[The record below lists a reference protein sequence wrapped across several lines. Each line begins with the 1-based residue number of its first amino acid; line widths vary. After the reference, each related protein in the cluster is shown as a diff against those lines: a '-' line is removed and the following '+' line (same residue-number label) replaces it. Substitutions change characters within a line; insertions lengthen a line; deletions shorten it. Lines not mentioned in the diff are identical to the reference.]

1 MMKRK
6 AKDNMSLWQVIK
18 LNLLAVRMWYGAC
31 PMLMVTDIVG
41 TVLNAIAPSLTIW
54 LSARIVDELT
64 GTRDPK
70 RLAILILLTLGS
82 NLLIALINLALD
94 RCTNYFASEMGFY
107 REKLY
112 ADKLLS
118 MDFRRMDEQKTHDL
132 YAQVKQHDNWGYTL
146 ERSAMQ
152 FNDVLRSFSGIAGV
166 VVLCISMFTARVPE
180 QAGNLTIL
188 NNPFFVLIIGG
199 IMLAVTLFA
208 PSLKQKGRK
217 YWNRY
222 AEESKLENNLNQ
234 FYGHTFPHDRSR
246 AADIRLYRQDLIG
259 QHYVERCDVYTT
271 NSNMA
276 RYSRGPVTAYDILS
290 VVCSYGFIG
299 ITYFIVC
306 LKAWA
311 GAFGVGYVTQY
322 IGALTNLSRCISGFV
337 DTFGQMHNSAP
348 FLQTFFEFLDIP
360 NDMAQGTRPLM
371 LDQTVEHEIEFR
383 DVSFQYPGT
392 DAYALRH
399 VNLCL
404 HSGRKL
410 AVVGRNGSG
419 KTTFI
424 KLLCRMYDPTEGTIL
439 LDGVDIREYD
449 YRDYLRAFS
458 VVFQDFKLF
467 AFPLAQNVAAASEY
481 DGQLVSKLLRQ
492 TGFGDRL
499 DTMPDGIET
508 YLYKDLS
515 EKGVE
520 VSGGEAQKIAIA
532 RALYKDAPFIILDEP
547 TAALDPVAEYE
558 IYTNFSDLVGDKTA
572 IYISHRLSSC
582 RFCDDIAVFEDGV
595 LIEQGSHDVLV
606 SNRMS
611 HYYELWNAQAQ
622 YYE

>member
-1 MMKRK
+1 MKK
-6 AKDNMSLWQVIK
+6 KTKNDISLRQALRW
-18 LNLLAVRMWYGAC
+18 NLRAVRMWYWAC
-31 PMLMVTDIVG
+31 PMLMFTDVVG

-64 GTRDPK
+64 GTRDPS
-70 RLAILILLTLGS
+70 RLTLLVILTLGS
-82 NLLIALINLALD
+82 NLLIALINLAID

-112 ADKLLS
+112 ADKMLS

-132 YAQVKQHDNWGYTL
+132 YAQVKQHDSWGYTL
-146 ERSAMQ
+146 ERSVAQ
-152 FNDVLRSFSGIAGV
+152 FNDLLRSFSGISGV
-166 VVLCISMFTARVPE
+166 VVLCVSMFTARVPE
-180 QAGNLTIL
+180 KAGALTLL
-188 NNPFFVLIIGG
+188 NNPLLVLAIGG

-208 PSLKQKGRK
+208 PSLRQKGRI

-222 AEESKLENNLNQ
+222 AEEAKLENNLNQ

-259 QHYVERCDVYTT
+259 QYYFERCDVYTT
-271 NSNMA
+271 NSKMA
-276 RYSRGPVTAYDILS
+276 KYAYGPITAYDILS
-290 VVCSYGFIG
+290 VICSYAFIG

-306 LKAWA
+306 LKAWS

-322 IGALTNLSRCISGFV
+322 VGALTNLSRCISGFV
-337 DTFGQMHNSAP
+337 DTLGQMRNSAP
-348 FLQTFFEFLDIP
+348 FLQTFFEFLAIP
-360 NDMAQGTRPLM
+360 NDMAYGTRPLT
-371 LDQTVEHEIEFR
+371 LDQAVEHEIEFR
-383 DVSFQYPGT
+383 DVSFRYPGT

-404 HSGRKL
+404 HSGRRL

-424 KLLCRMYDPTEGTIL
+424 KLLCRMYDPTEGVIL

-467 AFPLAQNVAAASEY
+467 AFPLAQNVAASGEY
-481 DGQLVSKLLRQ
+481 DGERVSELLRQ
-492 TGFGDRL
+492 AGFGERL
-499 DTMPDGIET
+499 DTMPDGIDT

-515 EKGVE
+515 EKGVD

-558 IYTNFSDLVGDKTA
+558 IYTKFGDLVGNKTA

-582 RFCDDIAVFEDGV
+582 RFCDDIAVFEDGAV
-595 LIEQGSHDVLV
+595 IEQGSHDTLV
-606 SNRMS
+606 SDRTSRYCEM
-611 HYYELWNAQAQ
+611 WNAQAQ
-622 YYE
+622 YYG